1 MSAQKLKE
9 DEAYKDLKIVIQ
21 GHTDNRGKA
30 KKNLKLSDR
39 RAKAVMKQLTKFGVA
54 KNRIKAV
61 GLGSTCPVDDNSTA
75 DGREMN
81 RRIEMHF
88 VTPEN
93 DGMKCESNYVGD

>member
-1 MSAQKLKE
+1 
-9 DEAYKDLKIVIQ
+9 
-21 GHTDNRGKA
+21 
-30 KKNLKLSDR
+30 
-39 RAKAVMKQLTKFGVA
+39 MKQLTKFGVA
-54 KNRIKAV
+54 KNRIKAI